1 MSSKN
6 KKFKEALMAAALG
19 ACVTFLMHVLEYLTG
34 LQGTSG
40 AAEAGGAG
48 ALLTYVHRNITHLV

>member
-19 ACVTFLMHVLEYLTG
+19 AGVTFLMHLLEYMTG
-34 LQGTSG
+34 LQGGTG

-48 ALLTYVHRNITHLV
+48 ALLTYVHRNINHII